1 MDAFVQNP
9 LQTAANLDGRMHSLI
24 KQQLKQALQ
33 VGNGAHLASD
43 VQTRGGMQ
51 IFVKTSLGKV
61 IPLDVNPIDTI
72 GMVEHQ
78 ILDKEG
84 FP

>member
-9 LQTAANLDGRMHSLI
+9 LQTAANLDGWMHSLI
-24 KQQLKQALQ
+24 KQQLKRALQ

-51 IFVKTSLGKV
+51 IFVKTPLGKV

-72 GMVEHQ
+72 GMVKHQ

-84 FP
+84 FL